1 MCSAETTILQ
11 QLVLLVP
18 SSFSTDP
25 MCFPVKMRNTLRV
38 NLSTR
43 TTRTRKL
50 KDVDISPD
58 RTGQKECEKT
68 SASWISGFS
77 YEQRVHTLTCFSSIL
92 MLIQSNM
99 KQDLSSCATMPV
111 GYVEYR
117 DKVWQE
123 CVHHVN
129 SPSSWKMVMSEKWK
143 WMEFWRSL
151 PIHRPLGLGLRHLK
165 EWRGQNK
172 TQIIFCPIQ
181 SLSNQIH
188 SNSNTAVPVCLRP
201 VLGRTDDIRFRRH
214 EHRPSSESDMLP
226 SSLAPSPKEN
236 GLSLCLRERS
246 LMFDLKWHLK
256 QWVMSISVN
265 FCECLEGSTLDQI

>member
-1 MCSAETTILQ
+1 MWSHNPLRMQEWLMESGSDAKDVQMQCSNNSQVHCLTPTNFPVFPKFMTASCPCNQIHECCSCQPIWNMCSAETTILQ

-143 WMEFWRSL
+143 WMEF
-151 PIHRPLGLGLRHLK
+151 
-165 EWRGQNK
+165 
-172 TQIIFCPIQ
+172 
-181 SLSNQIH
+181 
-188 SNSNTAVPVCLRP
+188 
-201 VLGRTDDIRFRRH
+201 
-214 EHRPSSESDMLP
+214 
-226 SSLAPSPKEN
+226 
-236 GLSLCLRERS
+236 
-246 LMFDLKWHLK
+246 
-256 QWVMSISVN
+256 
-265 FCECLEGSTLDQI
+265 